1 MSKTPD
7 DFYKTYLGKAIDYD
21 KGYGVQCVDG
31 FRVFC
36 QWAFGTSWPTGNGW
50 ADGYW
55 YNREKY
61 SKYFTFVSA
70 KDLKNGDWVIW
81 ARGSKSHP
89 SSHIAMYYNHQS
101 FGQNQHDNKYGAG
114 FSLHPANFAD
124 ALGGL
129 RWRGWPVPKPATT
142 PTKTSNT
149 SSNSLKVAH
158 GFNKSYNRSFKTTAN
173 LNIREGHSTSCKS
186 LGVLPKGA
194 TFRCYGYYDGNWLYG
209 TSTVGNRNYT
219 GFCYKD
225 YLR

>member
-1 MSKTPD
+1 MSKTVD
-7 DFYKTYLGKAIDYD
+7 DFYRSYLGKAIDFD

-55 YNREKY
+55 YYRAKY
-61 SKYFTFVSA
+61 SKYFTFVSPKNL
-70 KDLKNGDWVIW
+70 KDGDWVIW

-89 SSHIAMYYNHQS
+89 SSHVAMYYHGQS
-101 FGQNQHDNKYGAG
+101 FGQNQHDSKYGAG

-129 RWRGWPVPKPATT
+129 RWKGWEVPKPAPAKT
-142 PTKTSNT
+142 PTVSTG
-149 SSNSLKVAH
+149 SLTVAH
-158 GFNKSYNRSFKTTAN
+158 GYSKSYNKAYKTTTA
-173 LNIREGHSTSCKS
+173 LNIRVGHSTSTKS
-186 LGVLPKGA
+186 LAVLPKGTA
-194 TFRCYGYYDGNWLYG
+194 FRCYGYYDGNWLYG
-209 TSTVGNRNYT
+209 TAKVGSKSYT
-219 GFCYKD
+219 GFCYKS